1 MAAVVADFLGFPPG
15 SVAVVTG
22 VASGI
27 GHQLAIQL
35 LAQGVTVVGL
45 DINEAGLNKL
55 DLGAGFHPRLLNT
68 ADRDAVDALFPK
80 LREAFGPIAYLANNA
95 GPPSSA
101 PLSIEEGLAQ
111 TAGSVQIMTAAWSKT
126 APPTGA
132 AVVNVASVAGAF
144 SGGPPPAVVAD
155 RIAAAGGIGNGWYGA
170 GKAAIAGLTRYQA
183 VMSAGAYRA
192 NAVAPGV
199 IETPRIGDL
208 TSGAYGKL
216 MIERSPLGRLGQPDE
231 VARVI
236 TFLLSPAASFV
247 NGITLVIDGGGT
259 LVY

>member
-1 MAAVVADFLGFPPG
+1 MAAVADFLGFPAG

-35 LAQGVTVVGL
+35 LAQGVTVIGL
-45 DINEAGLNKL
+45 DINQAGLDKL
-55 DLGAGFHPRLLNT
+55 NLGPGFHPRRLNT
-68 ADRDAVDALFPK
+68 ADREAVDALFPK
-80 LREAFGPIAYLANNA
+80 LHAEFGPIAYLANNA

-101 PLSIEEGLAQ
+101 PLSIEDGLAQ

-126 APPTGA
+126 APSTGA
-132 AVVNVASVAGAF
+132 SVVNVASVAGAF
-144 SGGPPPAVVAD
+144 SGGPPPAV
-155 RIAAAGGIGNGWYGA
+155 IAGRSGGAMGNGWYGA

-236 TFLLSPAASFV
+236 AFLLSPAASFV

>member
-1 MAAVVADFLGFPPG
+1 MAAVADFLGFPPG
-15 SVAVVTG
+15 AVAVVTG

-27 GHQLAIQL
+27 GRQLAIQL
-35 LAQGVTVVGL
+35 LAQNLTVIGL
-45 DINEAGLNKL
+45 DINQAGLDAL

-68 ADRDAVDALFPK
+68 ADKEAVDALFPK
-80 LREAFGPIAYLANNA
+80 LREEFGPIAYLANNA

-101 PLSIEEGLAQ
+101 PLSIQEGLAQ

-126 APPTGA
+126 APPDGA
-132 AVVNVASVAGAF
+132 AVVNVASVAGTF

-236 TFLLSPAASFV
+236 AFLLSPASSFV
-247 NGITLVIDGGGT
+247 NGVTLIIDGGGT

>member
-1 MAAVVADFLGFPPG
+1 MAAVADFLGFPKG
-15 SVAVVTG
+15 GVAVVTG

-27 GHQLAIQL
+27 GRQLAIQL
-35 LAQGVTVVGL
+35 LAQNLTVIGL
-45 DINEAGLNKL
+45 DINQAGLDAL

-68 ADRDAVDALFPK
+68 ADKDAVDALFPK
-80 LREAFGPIAYLANNA
+80 LREEFGPIAYLANNA

-101 PLSIEEGLAQ
+101 PLSIQEGLAQ

-126 APPTGA
+126 APPHGA
-132 AVVNVASVAGAF
+132 AVVNVASVAGTL
-144 SGGPPPAVVAD
+144 SGGPPPAV
-155 RIAAAGGIGNGWYGA
+155 IAGRTGGAMGNGWYGA
-170 GKAAIAGLTRYQA
+170 GKAAIAGLTRFHA
-183 VMSAGAYRA
+183 VMAAGAYRA

-208 TSGAYGKL
+208 TKGAYGKL

-236 TFLLSPAASFV
+236 AFLLSPASSFV
-247 NGITLVIDGGGT
+247 NGVTLTIDGGGT

>member
-1 MAAVVADFLGFPPG
+1 MTAVANFLGFPEG
-15 SVAVVTG
+15 GVAVVSG

-27 GHQLAIQL
+27 GKELAPLL
-35 LAQGVTVVGL
+35 LAQNLKVIGL
-45 DINEAGLNKL
+45 DINQAGLDSL
-55 DLGAGFHPRLLNT
+55 DFGPGFTKRLLNT
-68 ADRDAVDALFPK
+68 ADREAVNALFPE
-80 LREAFGPIAYLANNA
+80 LHAEFGAIGYLANNA

-101 PLSIEEGLAQ
+101 PLSIEAGLAQ
-111 TAGSVQIMTAAWSKT
+111 TAGSVQMMTEAWSKT
-126 APPTGA
+126 IPAKGA

-155 RIAAAGGIGNGWYGA
+155 RIAAIGGIGNGWYGA

-183 VMSAGAYRA
+183 VMAAGRYRA
-192 NAVAPGV
+192 CSVAPGV

-231 VARVI
+231 VARAI
-236 TFLLSPAASFV
+236 AFLLSPAASFV